1 MTEPTMCLTNITA
14 KGRRRRFVLGG
25 VVLAATFAA
34 SFVLQKGDVTPWS
47 LLALAPLGFGW
58 LCVVQAAENT

>member
-14 KGRRRRFVLGG
+14 KGRRRRFALGG
-25 VVLAATFAA
+25 VVISATFVAT
-34 SFVLQKGDVTPWS
+34 SVLPKGPVTAWS
-47 LLALAPLGFGW
+47 LVALVPLGFGW